1 MLQIFIGI
9 RTFMFFGRECCKYSL
24 KFRNEKKDSF
34 AVNWSCC
41 GMAGPYFFSL
51 LSLRIFSSVKK
62 AASSASAMMRSVSLS
77 VFLVC
82 NDSVSS

>member
-1 MLQIFIGI
+1 MLQIFIRI
-9 RTFMFFGRECCKYSL
+9 RTFMFFSRECCKYSL

-34 AVNWSCC
+34 AVNWPCY
-41 GMAGPYFFSL
+41 GMAGPYFFFAIVL
-51 LSLRIFSSVKK
+51 KNFSSVKK